1 MTYYSTSTLQQVGP
15 PRGVFYAER
24 WWDTRV
30 DAPNRD
36 AHLAAVG
43 IVALDDSAVRPVD
56 TDTHTHDRTVT
67 LVAGVPTVVYV
78 QRPWTQGELDAQQAQ
93 ANRTIIDNAITAAL
107 VELDTLIA
115 APAVGAVPDGT
126 MTTAQLSN
134 VVRALRDAVQA
145 NRVGA
150 QLIAATERKHIRYT
164 RGDFDGI
171 N

>member
-43 IVALDDSAVRPVD
+43 IVPLDDTAVRPAD
-56 TDTHTHDRTVT
+56 TETHTHDRTVE
-67 LVAGVPTVVYV
+67 LAAGIPTVVYV
-78 QRPWTQGELDAQQAQ
+78 QRLWTQAELDAQQAAENQ
-93 ANRTIIDNAITAAL
+93 TTIDTAITAAL
-107 VELDTLIA
+107 AELDALIA
-115 APAVGAVPDGT
+115 APAVGVVPDGT
-126 MTTAQLSN
+126 MNNATLSN
-134 VVRALRDAVQA
+134 ALRTMRDAVQA
-145 NRVGA
+145 NRAGV
-150 QLIAATERKHIRYT
+150 QRVAATLKQTIRLV

-171 N
+171 D